1 MSVPLPSDSALN
13 QVHPVDASLPPL
25 GHNHGV
31 PISTAAPTRVIV
43 KEKMFSWTGDSYK
56 IKHDDGRAFGSNLYF
71 KAKLF
76 SVRDQIVL
84 MNGLTGKPVCVAKS
98 MFRIGFGE
106 EFRIY
111 TTTPVYDGQRKS
123 EQKYENCDLY
133 TYAIVERSGFST
145 QQIVRLPKNGDA
157 IAYTINRAGNFW
169 PKNRTVEKNGAT
181 CALMSGGTWEFDGN
195 SYKITV
201 NPGIDTCLMVM
212 LCAICDEMDEN
223 QK

>member
-31 PISTAAPTRVIV
+31 PISTTAPTRVIV

-111 TTTPVYDGQRKS
+111 TTTPVYDARESRSRNTRIVIFTHTRLLNEVVFRRNKSSVCQRTATPLLTRLTAP
-123 EQKYENCDLY
+123 E
-133 TYAIVERSGFST
+133 TSG
-145 QQIVRLPKNGDA
+145 P
-157 IAYTINRAGNFW
+157 
-169 PKNRTVEKNGAT
+169 RTVRSK
-181 CALMSGGTWEFDGN
+181 
-195 SYKITV
+195 K
-201 NPGIDTCLMVM
+201 MVPHV
-212 LCAICDEMDEN
+212 L
-223 QK
+223 